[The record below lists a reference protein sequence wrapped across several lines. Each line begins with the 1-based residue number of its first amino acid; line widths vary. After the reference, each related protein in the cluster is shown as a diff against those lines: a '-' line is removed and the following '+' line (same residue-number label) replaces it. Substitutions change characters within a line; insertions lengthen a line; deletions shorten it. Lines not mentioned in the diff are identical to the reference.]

1 MESKAWCMRG
11 LFKMKFT
18 IETKKSKE
26 EILKIIQ
33 ENTSEHRNIFL
44 KGTKDYSE
52 NFKGEFFNGDVYFD
66 SFRLHRNS
74 TIAKST
80 PPVIL
85 GTVEETDTGA
95 IVKIK
100 MRLDLSVIIF
110 MFFWFSFVLIACMDS
125 SNIIPLLMLFAGI
138 LMISIPTKKEIKK
151 AKEKLEELLND

>member
-1 MESKAWCMRG
+1 
-11 LFKMKFT
+11 MKFT

-26 EILKIIQ
+26 AILKIIQ
-33 ENTSEHRNIFL
+33 ENTSEHRSIFL
-44 KGTKDYSE
+44 KSTKDYSE

-74 TIAKST
+74 TVAKSA

-85 GTVEETDTGA
+85 GTVEETDLGA

-110 MFFWFSFVLIACMDS
+110 LFFWFSFVLIACMDS
-125 SNIIPLLMLFAGI
+125 SNIIPLLMLIVGI

-151 AKEKLEELLND
+151 AKEKLEELLKD